1 MPNRSIR
8 DEMQFGAPLGPEAR
22 VSGARRPKV
31 SQGTQQ
37 QAAKAISDD
46 IAASKQP
53 VPAKAPAASSSST
66 NPTADLRV
74 TTAADRIAG
83 RPAAIDAAVDQ
94 ATE

>member
-8 DEMQFGAPLGPEAR
+8 DEMQFGAPLGPEAH
-22 VSGARRPKV
+22 VAGAKRPQV

-46 IAASKQP
+46 IAASKRP
-53 VPAKAPAASSSST
+53 VASKPAPSTSST